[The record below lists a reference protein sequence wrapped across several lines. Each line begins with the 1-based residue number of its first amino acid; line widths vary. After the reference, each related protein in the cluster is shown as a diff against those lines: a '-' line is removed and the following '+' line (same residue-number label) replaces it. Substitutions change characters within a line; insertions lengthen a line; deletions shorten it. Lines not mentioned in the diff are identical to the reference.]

1 MTSSNII
8 RAKASV
14 FLFGVIFLIL
24 TVGNVHCNREG
35 EKPMGQKPIEEVLKN
50 HTDHL
55 MSIPG
60 VVGTGIG
67 EFEGKPCIKIFVIK
81 KTEDLEKKIPRVLEG
96 YKVVIDE
103 TGEIKAL
110 EPE

>member
-1 MTSSNII
+1 M
-8 RAKASV
+8 
-14 FLFGVIFLIL
+14 FLFGLVNIR
-24 TVGNVHCNREG
+24 CDKEG
-35 EKPMGQKPIEEVLKN
+35 DKPVERKPIEEVLKH

-67 EFEGKPCIKIFVIK
+67 EFEGKPCIKVLVVK
-81 KTEDLEKKIPRVLEG
+81 KTEELQKKIPTTLEG

-103 TGEIKAL
+103 TGEIRAL
-110 EPE
+110 EQK

>member
-1 MTSSNII
+1 MRNTILVLITSLLFLS
-8 RAKASV
+8 SV
-14 FLFGVIFLIL
+14 L
-24 TVGNVHCNREG
+24 GNSGCNREG
-35 EKPMGQKPIEEVLKN
+35 EKSMPQKPIVEVLKS

-67 EFEGKPCIKIFVIK
+67 EFEGRPCIKVLVVK
-81 KTEDLEKKIPRVLEG
+81 KTEELEKKIPKTLDG

-103 TGEIKAL
+103 TGEIRAL
-110 EPE
+110 EPK

>member
-1 MTSSNII
+1 MVSSKTM
-8 RAKASV
+8 RTAASV
-14 FLFGVIFLIL
+14 FLFGVTFFIL
-24 TVGNVHCNREG
+24 TVGNLHCNREG
-35 EKPMGQKPIEEVLKN
+35 EKSMEQKPIEEVLKN

-67 EFEGKPCIKIFVIK
+67 EFEGKPCIKVFVMK
-81 KTEDLEKKIPRVLEG
+81 KTEELERKIPHALEG
-96 YKVVIDE
+96 YTVVIDE

-110 EPE
+110 EPK